1 MPRTRS
7 IAWSELKLG
16 IIGIV
21 AVVLVTVM
29 VIAVGGQG
37 GFPWQRYSLKTRF
50 HDINGLKSGA
60 VVRLNGKEVGKVTSI
75 EFAGT
80 DIDVGFELSKEVA
93 RLVTTESVA
102 TLGSIS
108 LLGEPMLDIH
118 ASERG
123 APLPEWS
130 YVPADEKASFAN
142 LTTTAS
148 QSLEAAGQLISDVRA
163 GRGSIGKFFT
173 DPALYNEMRD
183 FASSAAVIASYL
195 KEGKGTFGRLARDP
209 AAYNE
214 LKAALERLNVIT
226 QKIDTGEGPLGRFLN
241 DQAMAKS
248 LSSATTNMEQITG
261 RLNRGEG
268 TAGRLLTNQELY
280 DRFNT
285 VASRL
290 DRLVG
295 GVEGGEGTAGRL
307 LKDQQLYENMNQAA
321 GEMRALIAE
330 IRKDPKKYL
339 NVRVSIF

>member
-16 IIGIV
+16 VIGIV
-21 AVVLVTVM
+21 ALVLVTIM
-29 VIAVGGQG
+29 VIAVGGKG

-50 HDINGLKSGA
+50 EDINGLKSGA

-80 DIDVGFELSKEVA
+80 QIELVFEVSRDVQPLI
-93 RLVTTESVA
+93 TNESIA
-102 TLGSIS
+102 SLGSIS
-108 LLGEPMLDIH
+108 LLGEAILDIH
-118 ASERG
+118 SSGRG
-123 APLPEWS
+123 TPLVEWS
-130 YVPADEKASFAN
+130 YLRADQKNSFAD
-142 LTTTAS
+142 LTTSAS
-148 QSLEAAGQLISDVRA
+148 ESLQEAGKVIADIRA
-163 GRGSIGKFFT
+163 GRGTVGKFFT
-173 DPALYNEMRD
+173 DPQLYNEMRD
-183 FASSAAVIASYL
+183 FASSASVVAAYL
-195 KEGKGTFGRLARDP
+195 RDGKGTLGSLARDP

-214 LKAALERLNVIT
+214 LKASLERLHVIT
-226 QKIDTGEGPLGRFLN
+226 QKIDTGDGPLGRFLN
-241 DQAMAKS
+241 DQAMAQS
-248 LSSATTNMEQITG
+248 LSNTTSSVEQIAG

-280 DRFNT
+280 DRFNSVT
-285 VASRL
+285 NRL

-295 GVEGGEGTAGRL
+295 SVEGGEGTAGRL